1 MALPVVLFHASS
13 GSDTQA
19 SGAGPGTA
27 IFGTGASINGTTSID
42 LSADTPDLSGVA
54 TDGSAVLW
62 VNTTSGRKFFK
73 ITNTNNTTKIV
84 TVANAA
90 TGTESGRT
98 WAIGGKRATLDAAT
112 SRVLLTADILPGW
125 TCRIENAGGTQLMTT
140 STITLGVSGDV
151 TSGKIIIEGDSTSS
165 HAVLSQSANV
175 PIITSG
181 ARSYYVIRNLKFQ
194 NTNGTK
200 TSARGVDFSGSFNDW
215 EISNCIFGDS
225 TNTLRMGIERTAGTQ
240 FPVYIRD
247 CAVEFC
253 TAGGLYALGGV
264 FWTIEDCTV
273 NDNGGIG
280 IDCSIDQ
287 LFVNRCIVEN
297 NTGDGIQASRS
308 TARVLIQGCTIDG
321 NGGDGIDTSGN
332 LQAVLHLYNNNITNN
347 ANYGIRCASGQGTW
361 QQADCN
367 NFYNNTSG
375 ARLNFDA
382 GTNDQAVDP
391 SYANRAGRDFSV
403 GAAVKALGF
412 PIASRYVGANRSA
425 TLSYVD
431 IGAAQRQEAASGG
444 GSAYII
450 GG

>member
-42 LSADTPDLSGVA
+42 LSADAPDLSGVA
-54 TDGSAVLW
+54 VDGSAVLW

-125 TCRIENAGGTQLMTT
+125 TCRFENAGGTQTL
-140 STITLGVSGDV
+140 SSSGITLGVGGDT
-151 TSGKIIIEGDSTSS
+151 TSGPVIIEGDSVSS
-165 HAVLSQSANV
+165 HALISQGANAAIFSIGTLSY
-175 PIITSG
+175 IK
-181 ARSYYVIRNLKFQ
+181 IRNLKFQ

-200 TSARGVDFSGSFNDW
+200 TNARGIDFSGSAVAV
-215 EISNCIFGDS
+215 EIDNCIFGDA
-225 TNTLRMGIERTAGTQ
+225 TNTLRMGIERTGGLATPI
-240 FPVYIRD
+240 FIRD

-253 TAGGLYALGGV
+253 TAGGIYTLGGV
-264 FWTIEDCTV
+264 YWYITDCTI
-273 NDNGGIG
+273 NDNSGIG
-280 IDCSIDQ
+280 IDASIDS
-287 LFVNRCIVEN
+287 LYVARCIIEAN
-297 NTGDGIQASRS
+297 SGDGINAARS
-308 TARVLIQGCTIDG
+308 TAYLQVEGCTIDG
-321 NGGDGIDTSGN
+321 NGGDGLDMSGN
-332 LQAVLHLYNNNITNN
+332 LQMIVRLYNNIFSNN
-347 ANYGIRCASGQGTW
+347 SNYGVRAASGQSTW
-361 QQADCN
+361 QQVDYN

-375 ARLNFDA
+375 ARLNINA
-382 GTNDQAVDP
+382 GTNDVALDP
-391 SYANRAGRDFSV
+391 TYTDRSNRDFSI
-403 GAAVKALGF
+403 GTNLKAAGF
-412 PIASRYVGANRSA
+412 PGTRYVGANRSA
-425 TLSYVD
+425 TRSYVE
-431 IGAAQRQEAASGG
+431 IGAAQRQESGSSGG
-444 GSAYII
+444 RACII